1 MTCCTARTAMDGRY
15 ATSPSAFWRQGRWR
29 YIRPCCS
36 RQLTSDLTMF
46 LHSGPQPT
54 DEELEQLAA
63 RDICVVDGEVESLEV
78 TDDRLSGVR
87 LRCGEVI
94 SVQALVVGP
103 RVAARAEILVA
114 LGLEVTQHPLGLGDF
129 IDSDATGLTL
139 IPGVWVAGNVTGPK
153 AQVIGSAAAGVT
165 AGAAINADLIADE
178 VQRAVAAR
186 RFPSPGS
193 K

>member
-1 MTCCTARTAMDGRY
+1 MPAALP
-15 ATSPSAFWRQGRWR
+15 A
-29 YIRPCCS
+29 
-36 RQLTSDLTMF
+36 

-54 DEELEQLAA
+54 DEELEQLVA

-87 LRCGEVI
+87 LRGSEVI

-129 IDSDATGLTL
+129 IDS
-139 IPGVWVAGNVTGPK
+139 
-153 AQVIGSAAAGVT
+153 
-165 AGAAINADLIADE
+165 GAAPLE
-178 VQRAVAAR
+178 
-186 RFPSPGS
+186 
-193 K
+193 